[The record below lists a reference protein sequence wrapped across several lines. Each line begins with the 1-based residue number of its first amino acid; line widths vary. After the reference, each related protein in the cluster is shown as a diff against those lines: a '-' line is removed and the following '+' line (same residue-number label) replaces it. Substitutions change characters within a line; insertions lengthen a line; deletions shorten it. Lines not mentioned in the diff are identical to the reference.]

1 MLSGRGDIRRLRD
14 HTELKGSGE
23 VKECCVLGRVGSG
36 NALLEAKSF
45 RIVLE
50 EGALSVS
57 QVCGGHVPQEP
68 LLCSKEVIV
77 AIRDNGLG
85 CFYGTKKMKR
95 LDFCSRN
102 L

>member
-50 EGALSVS
+50 EGRCL
-57 QVCGGHVPQEP
+57 
-68 LLCSKEVIV
+68 
-77 AIRDNGLG
+77 
-85 CFYGTKKMKR
+85 
-95 LDFCSRN
+95 
-102 L
+102 